1 MVITTPHS
9 PGYHTLFEK
18 RSTIMATT
26 GTPTGTIRSSS
37 TDPLWQDLADALNA
51 LIAAG
56 LFPRFHDLYGTC
68 NDWQH
73 QPYASTAAH
82 AHAPWVVF
90 DLSTRQFTVSSRER
104 THGGEHSAS
113 TTRKRR

>member
-1 MVITTPHS
+1 
-9 PGYHTLFEK
+9 
-18 RSTIMATT
+18 MATT
-26 GTPTGTIRSSS
+26 STTGTSTTGSG
-37 TDPLWQDLADALNA
+37 TDPLWQDLADALNE

-56 LFPRFHDLYGTC
+56 RFPHFHDLYGTR
-68 NDWQH
+68 NNWQH

-104 THGGEHSAS
+104 TLSGEHSAS
-113 TTRKRR
+113 TRRKRR

>member
-1 MVITTPHS
+1 
-9 PGYHTLFEK
+9 
-18 RSTIMATT
+18 MATNSHTT
-26 GTPTGTIRSSS
+26 GTS
-37 TDPLWQDLADALNA
+37 DPLWQSLADALNA

-56 LFPRFHDLYGTC
+56 LFPHFHDLYGAR

-104 THGGEHSAS
+104 THSGEHSAS

>member
-1 MVITTPHS
+1 
-9 PGYHTLFEK
+9 
-18 RSTIMATT
+18 MATT
-26 GTPTGTIRSSS
+26 TGTTGTGTGTGTGTTGSG
-37 TDPLWQDLADALNA
+37 TDPLWQNLADALND

-56 LFPRFHDLYGTC
+56 LFPHFHDLYGTR

-73 QPYASTAAH
+73 QPYASTAAR

-104 THGGEHSAS
+104 TLSGEHSAS
-113 TTRKRR
+113 TRRKRR

>member
-1 MVITTPHS
+1 
-9 PGYHTLFEK
+9 
-18 RSTIMATT
+18 MATT
-26 GTPTGTIRSSS
+26 TGTTGTSTTGTGTGSG
-37 TDPLWQDLADALNA
+37 TDPLWQNLADALNA

-56 LFPRFHDLYGTC
+56 LFPHFHDLYGTR

-90 DLSTRQFTVSSRER
+90 DLSTRQFTVSSREW
-104 THGGEHSAS
+104 TLSGEHTAS
-113 TTRKRR
+113 TRRKRR

>member
-1 MVITTPHS
+1 
-9 PGYHTLFEK
+9 
-18 RSTIMATT
+18 MATT
-26 GTPTGTIRSSS
+26 SHTTGIGTGN
-37 TDPLWQDLADALNA
+37 PLWQSLADALND

-56 LFPRFHDLYGTC
+56 LFPDFHDLYGTR

-104 THGGEHSAS
+104 THSGEHSAS
-113 TTRKRR
+113 SRRKRR

>member
-1 MVITTPHS
+1 
-9 PGYHTLFEK
+9 
-18 RSTIMATT
+18 MATT
-26 GTPTGTIRSSS
+26 SHTTTGTG
-37 TDPLWQDLADALNA
+37 TDPLWQNLADALNA

-56 LFPRFHDLYGTC
+56 LFPHFHDLCDTRI
-68 NDWQH
+68 DWQH

-104 THGGEHSAS
+104 PLSGEHSGS
-113 TTRKRR
+113 TRRKRR